1 MVKTAHYSQGS
12 WDLSSAL
19 KVTHSD
25 LYLHFHRISHSLYL
39 KRHTEYI
46 QIYIFRQVTHRVHT
60 DGCIQA
66 NHTHIR

>member
-39 KRHTEYI
+39 KKNTEYI
-46 QIYIFRQVTHRVHT
+46 QIYIYSSKSHTEYIQMDVFRQITHT
-60 DGCIQA
+60 
-66 NHTHIR
+66 